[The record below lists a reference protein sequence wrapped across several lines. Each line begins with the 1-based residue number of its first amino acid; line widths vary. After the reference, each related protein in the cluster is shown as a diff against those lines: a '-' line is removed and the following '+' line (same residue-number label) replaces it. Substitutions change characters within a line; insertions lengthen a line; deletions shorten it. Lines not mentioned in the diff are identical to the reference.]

1 MRAAKRAAD
10 VVVSAILLLMLVP
23 AMAAI
28 VLAIATVMG
37 SPVLF
42 KQRRLGLQGRQFT
55 MLKFRTMRTDTDSE
69 GRLLP
74 DALRLTR
81 LGAFLRSTSLD
92 ELPQLLNVLKG
103 EMSLVGPRPLMPEY
117 MPYYTQREQLR
128 HTVRPGITGWA
139 QVRGRNQARWDERL
153 AMDVWYVEN
162 WSLWLDARVLALT
175 LMAVLGRK
183 GVVVDPA
190 SAMPSL
196 DEERKQW
203 LTRST

>member
-10 VVVSAILLLMLVP
+10 VVVSALLLLMLSP
-23 AMAAI
+23 AMVVIA
-28 VLAIATVMG
+28 LAIATVMG

-42 KQRRLGLQGRQFT
+42 RQRRPGLQGRQFT
-55 MLKFRTMRTDTDSE
+55 MLKFRTMRADTDSE

-74 DALRLTR
+74 DALRLTP

-128 HTVRPGITGWA
+128 HTVLPGITGWA

-162 WSLWLDARVLALT
+162 WSLWLDMRVLALT
-175 LMAVLGRK
+175 LMAVLGRT

-190 SAMPSL
+190 SAMLSL

-203 LTRST
+203 LKRST

>member
-1 MRAAKRAAD
+1 M
-10 VVVSAILLLMLVP
+10 VVIA
-23 AMAAI
+23 
-28 VLAIATVMG
+28 LAIATVMG

-42 KQRRLGLQGRQFT
+42 RQRRSGLQGRQFT
-55 MLKFRTMRTDTDSE
+55 MLKFRTMRADTDSE

-74 DALRLTR
+74 DALRLTP

-128 HTVRPGITGWA
+128 HTVLPGITGWA

-162 WSLWLDARVLALT
+162 WSLWLDMRVLALT
-175 LMAVLGRK
+175 LMAVLGRT
-183 GVVVDPA
+183 GVVVYPA
-190 SAMPSL
+190 SAMLSL

-203 LTRST
+203 LKRST

>member
-10 VVVSAILLLMLVP
+10 VVVSALLLLMLSP
-23 AMAAI
+23 AMVVIA
-28 VLAIATVMG
+28 LAIATVMG

-42 KQRRLGLQGRQFT
+42 RQRRSGLQGRQFT
-55 MLKFRTMRTDTDSE
+55 MLKFRTMRADTDSE

-74 DALRLTR
+74 DALRLTP

-103 EMSLVGPRPLMPEY
+103 EISLVGPRPLMPEY

-128 HTVRPGITGWA
+128 HTVLPGITGWA

-162 WSLWLDARVLALT
+162 WSLWLDMRVLALT
-175 LMAVLGRK
+175 LMAVLGRT
-183 GVVVDPA
+183 GVVVYPA
-190 SAMPSL
+190 SAMLSL

-203 LTRST
+203 LKRST

>member
-10 VVVSAILLLMLVP
+10 VVVSALLLLMLSP
-23 AMAAI
+23 AMVVIA
-28 VLAIATVMG
+28 LAIATVMG

-42 KQRRLGLQGRQFT
+42 RQRRSGLQGRQFT
-55 MLKFRTMRTDTDSE
+55 MLKFRTMRADTESE

-74 DALRLTR
+74 DALRLTP

-128 HTVRPGITGWA
+128 HTVLPGITGWA

-162 WSLWLDARVLALT
+162 WSLWLDMRVLALT
-175 LMAVLGRK
+175 LMAVLGRT

-190 SAMPSL
+190 SAMLSL

-203 LTRST
+203 LKRST